1 MKNNRWKKAFS
12 VALVCCMLAG
22 TGQGFTVHA
31 QETAVQEQAAVTG
44 IKATPETL
52 PEDGGTITVKA
63 TGTGL
68 TSDNWGVKV
77 EAYRQIQDGW
87 TKVSGPKTTV
97 KENNANSATIEI
109 DENPIRS
116 ELKLKITAGVKNGD
130 AITEQVETTVML
142 EKGTKKTELFDVKQL
157 TQTGNHTITATF
169 GKEIQFGYADIEKL
183 KSKIYVAEYS
193 NIDNKIRTLTEED
206 TVKIEGNQLIL
217 QFKDELK
224 LETGAAL
231 VVESKTLKD
240 DNGLYNM
247 QVKWLISIKPT
258 VSKVQ
263 LDKETLDYKGGTVHA
278 TLKGVRVDEID
289 VSSVEAN
296 LTPAGETTSGT
307 PIEVTKGE
315 SGPELTFDVP
325 ENTTDNTQSYT
336 VNVKVNGTL
345 VFEGNNGNLAEKAV
359 VSVLAKGVDPSAPT
373 LGAMTIT
380 ANNKLDM
387 DDSNKSIKV
396 FVSKQ
401 VGELK
406 TVLRLYGTNF
416 DAKKTKVRAIDENG
430 IIFPVYD
437 IPE

>member
-1 MKNNRWKKAFS
+1 MKNNRWKKALS
-12 VALVCCMLAG
+12 IALVCCMLAG
-22 TGQGFTVHA
+22 TEQGFTVHA
-31 QETAVQEQAAVTG
+31 QETAVQEQATVTG

-77 EAYRQIQDGW
+77 EASLAGVGIAAS
-87 TKVSGPKTTV
+87 KVKATV
-97 KENNANSATIEI
+97 KEVKNDTAKIQV
-109 DENPIRS
+109 DENPMKNDI
-116 ELKLKITAGVKNGD
+116 ELKIIAGVKNGET
-130 AITEQVETTVML
+130 ITEQAETTVLM
-142 EKGTKKTELFDVKQL
+142 EKKTKETVLFDVKQL
-157 TQTGNHTITATF
+157 AQTGDHTVTATF
-169 GKEIQFGYADIEKL
+169 GQEIQFGDADIEKT
-183 KSKIYVAEYS
+183 KSKIYIAEYS
-193 NIDNKIRTLTEED
+193 NIDNKIRTLTDED
-206 TVKIEGNQLIL
+206 TVKVEGNQLIL
-217 QFKDELK
+217 QFKDALEL
-224 LETGAAL
+224 TNSAAL
-231 VVESKTLKD
+231 VVENSALKND
-240 DNGLYNM
+240 DNQYNK

-258 VSKVQ
+258 VSKIQ

-315 SGPELTFDVP
+315 AGPELTFNVP

-359 VSVLAKGVDPSAPT
+359 VSVLAKGADPSAPT